1 MLLPRRTD
9 EPRFDPVSRRA
20 FLTLSAT
27 AAVGTAGLVSA
38 QPAAAAQVLVQPSIR
53 QQTIQGFGGMN
64 HTAWISDLT
73 AAQRETAFGNGAGQ
87 LGFTILRIPVHE
99 DPARWAG
106 EVATAK
112 RATELGAKVFASP
125 WNPPAGMTETFSGG
139 KRLRYDQYGNYARH
153 LNDFVRY
160 MRDRGVPLYGISV
173 QNEPDYAHDWT
184 AWTPAE
190 IVRFLRENAGSID
203 ARVIAP
209 ESFQYRKNLS
219 DPILNDPAA
228 LANVDILGA
237 HLYGTPTS
245 DLAYPL
251 FVQKGAGKELWMTEV
266 YHPNSSDSG
275 DLWPQ
280 ALATG
285 ENMHNALLYG
295 RFQAYVWWYIRRSYG
310 PMREDGQISKRG
322 ANMAHFSKW
331 VRPGYWRVTATANPE
346 SNVFV
351 TAFTNGSKLVIVAI
365 NKTSAGVY
373 LPVSV
378 EGAGS
383 GAFSTWV
390 TDANRTLAAYN
401 RVVMTNGSFNT
412 ELPAQSIRTFV
423 TE

>member
-1 MLLPRRTD
+1 MLLPRRID

-27 AAVGTAGLVSA
+27 AAVGTAGLVAA

-125 WNPPAGMTETFSGG
+125 WNPPASMTETFSGG

-190 IVRFLRENAGSID
+190 IVRFLRENAGTID

-266 YHPNSSDSG
+266 YHPNSSDSA

-280 ALATG
+280 SLATG
-285 ENMHNALLYG
+285 EGMHNALLYG

-390 TDANRTLAAYN
+390 TDANRTLAPYN
-401 RVVMTNGSFNT
+401 RVVMTNGAFNT